1 MARQRKKREAR
12 IPEIIDGASKLM
24 VEKGV
29 ANTSLADI
37 ASELG
42 ISKGTLFYYYPSK
55 ADLIFDISERHLEH
69 MTDRIFS
76 WIDESGATKEPSKV
90 LQMAMETIISSETR
104 GHIHVYL
111 IQEALTGNEQLRQ
124 RFLEEYPEWA
134 RMIEEGLRRVMDP
147 DRDYSV
153 LARLILATIDGFLL
167 QNLLGTTDVSLGDV
181 SRYLTSL
188 EPPVS
193 RA

>member
-1 MARQRKKREAR
+1 
-12 IPEIIDGASKLM
+12 
-24 VEKGV
+24 
-29 ANTSLADI
+29 
-37 ASELG
+37 
-42 ISKGTLFYYYPSK
+42 
-55 ADLIFDISERHLEH
+55 
-69 MTDRIFS
+69 
-76 WIDESGATKEPSKV
+76 
-90 LQMAMETIISSETR
+90 
-104 GHIHVYL
+104 
-111 IQEALTGNEQLRQ
+111 
-124 RFLEEYPEWA
+124 
-134 RMIEEGLRRVMDP
+134 MIEEGLRRVMDP